1 MRRAESLQLRRQSAV
16 RVPGACEWAPG
27 QEAAG

>member
-16 RVPGACEWAPG
+16 RMPGACECAGPK
-27 QEAAG
+27 AAG